1 MRNGF
6 SLCALAVLSLSL
18 SLAATAQNYKFSTLY
33 SFTNNGTDPN
43 TPSALIIDGSG
54 KLYGTSI
61 SGGAF
66 NNGAVFSVTPNGVL
80 SLLYS
85 FNGNDSTNAVSPIN
99 LVRDRKGNLYGDTRA
114 LVKSYVGDLFELTR
128 QTNGTYTFTSLY
140 VAPDVPAQI
149 VLNPAGDL
157 FWLNCGYNGGPTCD
171 NNTSLNEISNGQNS
185 KLYFFASTGF
195 YASGNYVMDK
205 SGNIYGTEAG
215 DGGQTS
221 WGLVYKWSPVSGFSV
236 LHTFNGTDGSDPN
249 ALRQD
254 ASGNLFGTTGG
265 GGVIGGVYSYGT
277 VFKINSTGTFSTL
290 YNFCSKANCADG
302 SYPYGPLTLD
312 SKGNIFGVLNFGV
325 FELTSGGVETLVYN
339 SGSVFM
345 GPGLVKDKSG
355 NFYGTT
361 INGGSAGLGSVYKLR
376 PLQ

>member
-6 SLCALAVLSLSL
+6 SLCALAGLALSL

-114 LVKSYVGDLFELTR
+114 LVKSYVGDLFELTP

>member
-114 LVKSYVGDLFELTR
+114 LVKSYVGDLFELTP

-157 FWLNCGYNGGPTCD
+157 SWLNCGYNGGPTCD

>member
-1 MRNGF
+1 MQNGF
-6 SLCALAVLSLSL
+6 SLCALAGLALSL

-54 KLYGTSI
+54 KLFGTSI

-114 LVKSYVGDLFELTR
+114 LVKSYVGDLFELTP

-345 GPGLVKDKSG
+345 GPGLVKDKFG

>member
-1 MRNGF
+1 MEGKMRNRF
-6 SLCALAVLSLSL
+6 SLSALAVLALGLSL
-18 SLAATAQNYKFSTLY
+18 PATAQTYKFDTLY
-33 SFTNNGTDPN
+33 SFQNNGTDPN

-80 SLLYS
+80 TLLYS

-114 LVKSYVGDLFELTR
+114 EPRSYVGDLFELTPGS
-128 QTNGTYTFTSLY
+128 NGTYTFTSLY

-149 VLNPAGDL
+149 VLNPVGEV
-157 FWLNCGYNGGPTCD
+157 FWLNCGYEGAPTCD

-205 SGNIYGTEAG
+205 SGNIYGTEGG
-215 DGGQTS
+215 DGGQSS
-221 WGLVYKWSPVSGFSV
+221 WGLVYKWSPVSGYSV

-254 ASGNLFGTTGG
+254 AAGDLYGTTGLG
-265 GGVIGGVYSYGT
+265 GTNDFGT
-277 VFKINSTGTFSTL
+277 VFKISSTGTFSTL

-325 FELTSGGVETLVYN
+325 FKLASGGVESLLYN

-345 GPGLVKDKSG
+345 GPGLVKDKAG

-361 INGGSAGLGSVYKLR
+361 ITGGSAGLGSVYKLTMSK
-376 PLQ
+376 

>member
-215 DGGQTS
+215 DGGQTR